1 MQKGTPVYVG
11 ISRSVL
17 RRLRQHVRGTTHFD
31 ASLAY
36 RIAARRVPHEMTRA
50 QAMESEEFKEQFAAA
65 KEYRKSLAVGYVKIN
80 NPLVLYVFEPY
91 CAMEF
96 ETAEW
101 NTFETH

>member
-1 MQKGTPVYVG
+1 MSAYLGPSCDGFVSTFEERPTLTQ
-11 ISRSVL
+11 VL
-17 RRLRQHVRGTTHFD
+17 
-31 ASLAY
+31 AW
-36 RIAARRVPHEMTRA
+36 RIAAGRVPHEMTRA

-65 KEYRKSLAVGYVKIN
+65 KEYLKSLAVGYVKIN